1 MLSPTHT
8 GTFITC
14 GVWTLL
20 GEAHSAPPSGDR
32 LGSHT
37 ITLDFPCHTGA
48 DHHLRVVPLNDGLSD
63 DVHDVRTV
71 TPVLQI

>member
-20 GEAHSAPPSGDR
+20 GEAHSAPPWVTDSALTQSR
-32 LGSHT
+32 STSHAIQEQI
-37 ITLDFPCHTGA
+37 ITYGWYL
-48 DHHLRVVPLNDGLSD
+48 
-63 DVHDVRTV
+63 
-71 TPVLQI
+71 